1 MTEYKMTEYKY
12 KNPLENGY
20 KKIKVSNDIHNKV
33 FKFKQMNLSRKLFK
47 SYTWYISD
55 KRVKVEE
62 LDNWFAIVIN
72 TIFFPWSLLMVGLSN
87 FNELK
92 LEFKRMYNQRKYG
105 AFYEEVIWESSTAY
119 ELVKN
124 NCKEV

>member
-1 MTEYKMTEYKY
+1 
-12 KNPLENGY
+12 
-20 KKIKVSNDIHNKV
+20 
-33 FKFKQMNLSRKLFK
+33 
-47 SYTWYISD
+47 
-55 KRVKVEE
+55 
-62 LDNWFAIVIN
+62 
-72 TIFFPWSLLMVGLSN
+72 LMVGLSN

-105 AFYEEVIWESSTAY
+105 AFYEEVIWESSTTY